1 MIEMVVGVAAAGVVS
16 NPLVVFGMNVRSLGM
31 SLGVVEFTVLV
42 LRRRLMCRSLVCR
55 SPRWCG
61 TVRRNVASADAVFS
75 ATASRRR
82 SMGRRSMCRRPVG
95 RLSALVLSVKR
106 QSKQQCSNRQS
117 CKIFQAVLQSQSII
131 SLTVRWKRKE
141 LSMGN
146 PPN

>member
-16 NPLVVFGMNVRSLGM
+16 NPLVVFSMNVRRLGM

-42 LRRRLMCRSLVCR
+42 LRRRLMCR

>member
-16 NPLVVFGMNVRSLGM
+16 NPLVVFSMNVRRLGM

-42 LRRRLMCRSLVCR
+42 LRRRLMCR

-82 SMGRRSMCRRPVG
+82 SMGRRSALM
-95 RLSALVLSVKR
+95 LSIKR
-106 QSKQQCSNRQS
+106 Q
-117 CKIFQAVLQSQSII
+117 
-131 SLTVRWKRKE
+131 
-141 LSMGN
+141 
-146 PPN
+146 